1 MYISGGFDIYPREV
15 EIAIETHPD
24 VGLVAV
30 LGVPDEA
37 FGEVGHAFV
46 EPKPGASL
54 DAAELD
60 EWCRERLA
68 NYKTP
73 KRFEVRTELPRLPIG
88 KIDKQALKQELAGRS
103 GWRLLR
109 EPRSG
114 ASVPLRRAGGND
126 RVMGRSLKSPLWFER
141 IPGARASRLQ
151 WAEGPRLL
159 KRAGRPRSRE
169 PRYGDPAVSA
179 PRPSCPP
186 LPRRPPA
193 APRAPPPRSCARG

>member
-54 DAAELD
+54 GAAELD
-60 EWCRERLA
+60 EWCREGLA

-88 KIDKQALKQELAGRS
+88 KIDKQALKRELAGRS
-103 GWRLLR
+103 G
-109 EPRSG
+109 
-114 ASVPLRRAGGND
+114 
-126 RVMGRSLKSPLWFER
+126 
-141 IPGARASRLQ
+141 
-151 WAEGPRLL
+151 
-159 KRAGRPRSRE
+159 
-169 PRYGDPAVSA
+169 
-179 PRPSCPP
+179 
-186 LPRRPPA
+186 
-193 APRAPPPRSCARG
+193 